1 MQRLR
6 ATLLLGGA
14 VLVPAS
20 GLAQAVPPATNG
32 AAVEAGAAQ
41 GGPSRA
47 VDILLRQAERWLS
60 LEQNDQAAAA
70 VQRALAADPRNAE
83 ALALSARIE
92 AARGNQAGAAALT
105 QRLRDAGATP
115 EQTRAAEQA
124 VRGAAIDRNALEE
137 ARALARAGRAEEA
150 AARYR
155 AIFGAQGPT
164 PPFAQEYFQ
173 ALAAT
178 RAGAAEGRRGLETLA
193 DRPDASPRVRL
204 AAAQTLTF
212 QPGTRA
218 EGIRRL
224 VSLAD
229 NPEVAA
235 EARAAWRQA
244 LVWSA
249 GDPAFVDATQA
260 YLQRFPADAELR
272 RSLAAIPRPDPA
284 AEARQ
289 EAFQRLEAGA
299 ATDAARRFEAILA
312 TSPNDA
318 DALGGL
324 GIVRLREGRAAEAR
338 RLLEQ
343 AVAADPSR
351 AQQWQPALD
360 GAAYGLELAAGR
372 AALNRGR
379 LDEADEIARSAARR
393 QVEDRTDIEVLLG
406 DIALRRRDF
415 EAAEQRYRAA
425 LARRPAFAP
434 AQIGLNAALRGQGRP
449 GIALPQTAGGGG
461 GPPATPGEAGRLR
474 AEAARATDAGVAA
487 ALLRQA
493 VELAPDDTWLRLD
506 LARVLRRQGR
516 AIEGRALMEELAAR
530 RGGRDDLFAAALL
543 AEEEGRLTEAEG
555 FLNRI
560 PPAQRSADMG
570 RLATGIRAQRDVQRA
585 AQGLARSAPEA
596 RVQLVTLAARPDPT
610 GATAA
615 AVVRAFAD
623 ANDRFGAAEAA
634 RVGEAA
640 NRAAGPTPRLA
651 IAGALLAAGL
661 DAEALALADQVEQ
674 GRVTAEQRRDI
685 ASLRAG
691 AAIRASDR
699 LNNEGN
705 QAQAFEQLR
714 PVLQRDPDNTEARL
728 ALARL
733 HQGAREPAEAL
744 RIAEGILARNPRSL
758 DARQAAL
765 DAAVALRDFN
775 RAEALVT
782 EGLRLHPRDSRM
794 SVLEARYARATNNE
808 ARARRALEQA
818 AEARRAELGFQTMPG
833 TPGLPPAMLP
843 NPFARAGA
851 VATSTPAPGVPQD
864 RVSRE
869 IATEL
874 ASLERET
881 GFIVT
886 ATPSFRQ
893 RSGSAGLD
901 RMQSIIA
908 PVEAEIT
915 PPGIGGRLTARM
927 TGVSLDT
934 GTLGTDVATR
944 IRFGGNPLLG
954 AGAGTPR
961 SNAAGV
967 NVGVAYR
974 RDDWLRADVTSSPI
988 GFPRATILGG
998 VELAP
1003 QIGGVRLRVVGERRS
1018 VQDSL
1023 LSWAGQRDRLAGRD
1037 FGMVVRTGGRA
1048 QVEIPVG
1055 PGFAYVGGGYS
1066 IFEGQEV
1073 ARNTRVEAGAG
1084 ISYPILRS
1092 EGGELTVGGDLVYFG
1107 YQRNLRFFT
1116 LGHGGYYSPQSFFAA
1131 NIPVD
1136 YRGRAGDFTYR
1147 IGGTAGFAV
1156 WRENPSDVFP
1166 NNRFLQNQLIAA
1178 AAQDA
1183 TNTLITRYPGQSQQN
1198 FIAGLRGNIDYA
1210 ITPRINL
1217 GAGFQ
1222 YDKSANWD
1230 ETVVQLRLQGRF

>member
-1 MQRLR
+1 
-6 ATLLLGGA
+6 
-14 VLVPAS
+14 
-20 GLAQAVPPATNG
+20 
-32 AAVEAGAAQ
+32 
-41 GGPSRA
+41 

-60 LEQNDQAAAA
+60 LDQPEQAAAS
-70 VQRALAADPRNAE
+70 VQRALAADPRNTE
-83 ALALSARIE
+83 ALALAARIE
-92 AARGNQAGAAALT
+92 AARSNPAGAATFT
-105 QRLRDAGATP
+105 QRLREAGATP
-115 EQTRAAEQA
+115 EQARAAEQA
-124 VRGAAIDRNALEE
+124 VRGAAIDRNAIEE
-137 ARALARAGRAEEA
+137 ARSLAQQGRVEEA

-164 PPFAQEYFQ
+164 PAFAQEYFQ
-173 ALAAT
+173 TLAAT
-178 RAGAAEGRRGLETLA
+178 RAGAAEGRRGLERLA
-193 DRPDASPRVRL
+193 DQPGASPRVRL

-212 QPGTRA
+212 QPATRA

-224 VSLAD
+224 VPLAD

-249 GDPAFVDATQA
+249 GDPAFAEATQA

-272 RSLAAIPRPDPA
+272 RSLASIPRPDPTA
-284 AEARQ
+284 QARQ

-299 ATDAARRFEAILA
+299 AAEAARRFEAILA
-312 TSPNDA
+312 ANPRDA

-351 AQQWQPALD
+351 ASQWQPALD

-415 EAAEQRYRAA
+415 EAAEQRFRTA
-425 LARRPAFAP
+425 LARRPGFAP
-434 AQIGLNAALRGQGRP
+434 AQNGLNAALRGQGRP
-449 GIALPQTAGGGG
+449 GIALPRGQGGGAGGGEAA
-461 GPPATPGEAGRLR
+461 GPATTPGEAGRLR

-487 ALLRQA
+487 SLLRAA
-493 VELAPDDTWLRLD
+493 VELAPDDPWLRLD

-530 RGGRDDLFAAALL
+530 RGTRDDLFAAALL
-543 AEEEGRLTEAEG
+543 ADEDGRLSEAEN

-560 PPAQRSADMG
+560 PPAQRTADMG
-570 RLATGIRAQRDVQRA
+570 RLGTTIRSQRDVQRA
-585 AQGLARSAPEA
+585 AAGLVRNAPES
-596 RVQLVTLAARPDPT
+596 RVQLLTLAARPDPT

-615 AVVRAFAD
+615 SVIRAFAE
-623 ANDRFGAAEAA
+623 AGDRFGAAEAA
-634 RVGEAA
+634 RVAEAA
-640 NRAAGPTPRLA
+640 NRAAGPPARIA
-651 IAGALLAAGL
+651 IAGALLGAGL
-661 DAEALALADQVEQ
+661 DAESLALADQIEQ
-674 GRVTAEQRRDI
+674 GRLTAEQRRDI

-744 RIAEGILARNPRSL
+744 RIAEGILGRNPRNL
-758 DARQAAL
+758 DARQGAL

-794 SVLEARYARATNNE
+794 ALLEARYARATNDE

-818 AEARRAELGFQTMPG
+818 AEARRAELGFQALPG
-833 TPGLPPAMLP
+833 GAPAGAQGLPPALLP
-843 NPFARAGA
+843 NPFARAGS
-851 VATSTPAPGVPQD
+851 VPTSTPGAATPGQPND
-864 RVSRE
+864 RVTRE

-874 ASLERET
+874 ASLERDT
-881 GFIVT
+881 GFTLNGT
-886 ATPSFRQ
+886 AMYRE
-893 RSGSAGLD
+893 RSGSPGLD
-901 RMQSIIA
+901 RLQSVIA
-908 PVEAEIT
+908 PLEAEIT

-954 AGAGTPR
+954 EGAGTPR

-974 RDDWLRADVTSSPI
+974 LGDWLRADVTSSPI
-988 GFPRATILGG
+988 GFPQTTILGG

-1003 QIGGVRLRVVGERRS
+1003 QIGGVRVRVVGERRS

-1023 LSWAGQRDRLAGRD
+1023 LSWAGQYDRLAGRD
-1037 FGMVVRTGGRA
+1037 FGMVIRTGGRA

-1055 PGFAYVGGGYS
+1055 AGFAYVGGGYS

-1084 ISYPILRS
+1084 FSYPVLRT
-1092 EGGELTVGGDLVYFG
+1092 EGGELRVGGDLVYFG
-1107 YQRNLRFFT
+1107 YDRNLRFFT

-1147 IGGTAGFAV
+1147 LGGTAGFAV
-1156 WRENPSDVFP
+1156 WRENATDVFP
-1166 NNRFLQNQLIAA
+1166 NSRFLQNQLIAA

-1183 TNTLITRYPGQSQQN
+1183 TNTLVTQYPGQSQQN
-1198 FIAGLRGNIDYA
+1198 FIAGLRADLNYA
-1210 ITPRINL
+1210 ITPRINI